1 MGEKAIQD
9 LYGEWCSHCYGCGR
23 LNENG
28 LQIKSFWEGDTC
40 VCRFTP
46 RPYHTAIPGFVYG
59 GLLASL
65 VDCHSTGTAA
75 AAAFRAAG
83 AQPGTEADFRF
94 VTASLHVD
102 YLKPTPLGPEIT
114 LVSRPVEVKGKKVV
128 VETDVLV
135 QGQTC
140 AKGRVVA
147 VMAPDSMKINKSS
160 K

>member
-1 MGEKAIQD
+1 MTNQAVQD

-23 LNENG
+23 LNEKG
-28 LQIKSFWEGDTC
+28 LRIQSFWEGETC
-40 VCRFTP
+40 VCRFVP

-59 GLLASL
+59 GLIASL

-83 AQPGTEADFRF
+83 AKAGTESDFRF

-102 YLKPTPLGPEIT
+102 FLKPTPLGPE
-114 LVSRPVEVKGKKVV
+114 LVLVARPVEVKGKKVV
-128 VETDVLV
+128 VESEVLV
-135 QGQTC
+135 ENVVC

-147 VMAPDSMKINKSS
+147 VAAPDSMKINKSS
-160 K
+160 